1 MVVRGRAHPADRR
14 QRAGEVRPRH
24 GESRARRRRPRR
36 HRAGAGPGPAARL
49 RRPKAP
55 VPRTPDG
62 AGGNLL
68 PRRYDGDRR
77 PPARDP
83 ARHSQITAALRI
95 AGAPPAAARPRRRRG
110 LMTSRQPQDVPEPDA
125 DGGTTLP
132 AAGLRPGR
140 RLIALVPLAPAAPG
154 PAPCGLVPATPPPA
168 GPATG
173 AGAAG
178 P

>member
-1 MVVRGRAHPADRR
+1 MAVPGRAHPADRR
-14 QRAGEVRPRH
+14 RPGRTVPPRTRAT
-24 GESRARRRRPRR
+24 RARRRRPRR

-55 VPRTPDG
+55 VARTPDG
-62 AGGNLL
+62 AGGTLL

-77 PPARDP
+77 PPARDS

-110 LMTSRQPQDVPEPDA
+110 MMTSRQPQDVPEPDA

-132 AAGLRPGR
+132 AAGLRPGPPLIAR
-140 RLIALVPLAPAAPG
+140 RLLPPPPPP
-154 PAPCGLVPATPPPA
+154 PAPCPLLPAPAPPP
-168 GPATG
+168 G
-173 AGAAG
+173 
-178 P
+178 

>member
-1 MVVRGRAHPADRR
+1 MAVPGRAQPADRR
-14 QRAGEVRPRH
+14 RPARTDTPRH
-24 GESRARRRRPRR
+24 RASRARRRRPRR

-55 VPRTPDG
+55 VARTPDG

-77 PPARDP
+77 PPARDS

-110 LMTSRQPQDVPEPDA
+110 MMTSRQPQDVPEPDA

-132 AAGLRPGR
+132 AAGLRPR
-140 RLIALVPLAPAAPG
+140 PRPIALLLLPPAALRPS
-154 PAPCGLVPATPPPA
+154 P
-168 GPATG
+168 
-173 AGAAG
+173 
-178 P
+178 